1 MLRKLLALLSL
12 LAVPAAATALASC
25 GAYEPLREGVEDA
38 ADRTIDTRTADLS
51 VEASAG
57 IEGVPSAK
65 IHIEGDGQMDLARNL
80 VRLDLEA
87 TVPGHGRGI
96 RMEEIMTAD
105 GTVMYLR
112 SPRTGDLPAGKEWI
126 RIDLVKASKRLG
138 VDPTALPQASQND
151 PAEMLRFLRAVSDVK
166 PVEFERLDGVTTI
179 HHKAKVDL
187 KRYPDL
193 APAHRRADARRSV
206 RRLIELMGGR
216 STMPMDVWVDEAK
229 LVRRIAMDMGM
240 RLPGGRSMQTTF
252 DLRFSDFGSDVD
264 VELPADGKTID
275 YDDLVGAGPVATE

>member
-1 MLRKLLALLSL
+1 MLRKLIALLSL

-38 ADRTIDTRTADLS
+38 ADRTIDTGTADLS

-65 IHIEGDGQMDLARNL
+65 IRIEGDGQMDLARNL

-87 TVPGHGRGI
+87 AIPEDGRRI

-112 SPRTGDLPAGKEWI
+112 SPRTGELPAGKEWI
-126 RIDLVKASKRLG
+126 RIDVVKASQRLG

-151 PAEMLRFLRAVSDVK
+151 PAEVLRFLRAVSDVK

-187 KRYPDL
+187 RRYPDL

-216 STMPMDVWVDEAK
+216 STMPMDVWVDETK
-229 LVRRIAMDMGM
+229 LVRRIAIDMDA
-240 RLPGGRSMQTTF
+240 RLPGGRSMKTTL
-252 DLRFSDFGSDVD
+252 DLRFSNFGSDVD
-264 VELPADGKTID
+264 VELPQEGKTID
-275 YDDLVGAGPVATE
+275 YDDLVGAGPP

>member
-1 MLRKLLALLSL
+1 MLRKLIALLSL

-38 ADRTIDTRTADLS
+38 ADRTIDTGTADLS

-65 IHIEGDGQMDLARNL
+65 IRIEGDGQMDLARNL

-87 TVPGHGRGI
+87 AIPEDGRRI

-112 SPRTGDLPAGKEWI
+112 SPRTGELPAGKEWI
-126 RIDLVKASKRLG
+126 RIDVVKASQRLG
-138 VDPTALPQASQND
+138 VDPTALPQATQND

-187 KRYPDL
+187 RRYPDL

-216 STMPMDVWVDEAK
+216 STMPMDVWVDETK
-229 LVRRIAMDMGM
+229 LVRRIAIDMDA
-240 RLPGGRSMQTTF
+240 RLPGGRSMKTTL
-252 DLRFSDFGSDVD
+252 DLRFSNFGSDVD
-264 VELPADGKTID
+264 VELPQEGKTID
-275 YDDLVGAGPVATE
+275 YDDLVGAGPP